1 MADMQLVLKLIAE
14 AQSAVAGL
22 KSVTAAVKETGTEA
36 VKVEGDARGMG
47 VVIVQ
52 AGDQSAAAV
61 EALSAKL
68 ATAQARIEALGREI
82 AGLKSLPPATIPDT
96 ERFGKAAGEASRQAG
111 YMAAQWNDMVMMALA
126 GQNPMQLAIQQGS
139 QITQAFGPGGASG
152 ALRSV
157 GAGFMA
163 MLSPMNLATYAAIAL
178 GTALVQALMAGG
190 EAVKTLEEAVK
201 DLEASVKSMAEQ
213 GDVSLEDLK
222 KKYGEVTPEVI
233 RLNKEMADLAGVQG
247 ILAATAA
254 LQALKAETE
263 GSWWAA
269 FNDKALSDAGTVADM
284 LQVRMQQPAGDGMSI
299 ETNPLV
305 TRFQDAV
312 TEASQAKG
320 WDAQIAAVREVQDV
334 IIEAAGGI
342 DKMTLK
348 QSELLAKM
356 QATEA
361 ALRQQKAL
369 HEGAVSA
376 EERANDAARAKIEV
390 LQTEA
395 TIRAAS
401 LKYGEDSVVVAN
413 LRLEAERAAYHAT
426 VDASQASSDLKDQL
440 KAAWDNANGFA
451 NVQMHEAA
459 AFAAQV
465 ASDLELWLSKSLDAA
480 EGIGNAD
487 LAAGIRAAI
496 GPAWELAKALWDG
509 VTASVARARK
519 NEEAGAAVR
528 RIPGGLDA
536 LAAGDLNWSGGN
548 WSRRLPPETQSSA
561 GDGGGGGATDSLGSL
576 SERASKVMQQL
587 DDALASVDLKAKA
600 GIMSAAEAADAV
612 TSAKER
618 AADELADLI
627 PELERLGPSGA
638 KAAETWRAAFGDLAE
653 ELKGV
658 GGAIGELSADLS
670 SGFKAP
676 FADFIAG
683 TKAGSDA
690 WDDFITNL
698 NRTISQKLSNKFV
711 DSLLGPALDGLFG
724 AFGGGVPTLVAANG
738 RVIDGAGA
746 VAFADGGIPA
756 LGVFSDGVVDRPTL
770 FAMGSG
776 RTGLMGEAGPEAIM
790 PVQQGPGGLSVRAI
804 SGGRETLLG
813 LTRASDGKLG
823 VQLPDYQPADW
834 NDPAVIAP
842 RRFANGGMIGGQT
855 AAQELVTSRGA
866 PGAGGASGMGP
877 GGQISS
883 TIIINNT
890 VPEAAPTVKE
900 RFEGNNRITTIMID
914 AVRDALADDLSS
926 GRGPVPPALE
936 QAFGLARRGR

>member
-96 ERFGKAAGEASRQAG
+96 ERFGRAAGEASRQAG

-157 GAGFMA
+157 GAGFMS
-163 MLSPMNLATYAAIAL
+163 MLTPMNLATYAAIAL

-190 EAVKTLEEAVK
+190 AQVKTLEEAVK

-233 RLNKEMADLAGVQG
+233 RLNKEMSDLAGVQG

-369 HEGAVSA
+369 HEGTASA
-376 EERANDAARAKIEV
+376 EERANDAARETMETIATEAKIK
-390 LQTEA
+390 
-395 TIRAAS
+395 AAS
-401 LKYGEDSVVVAN
+401 LKYGEDSLVVAN
-413 LRLEAERAAYHAT
+413 LRVEAERAAFHAT
-426 VDASQASSDLKDQL
+426 VDASQASADVKDQL

-465 ASDLELWLSKSLDAA
+465 ASDLELWLSKSLDSA

-509 VTASVARARK
+509 VTASVAQNDFVK
-519 NEEAGAAVR
+519 TSSGQYVR
-528 RIPGGLDA
+528 RDQFFAGMKGRGMPSEGGMAPVVDVTPVVPK
-536 LAAGDLNWSGGN
+536 G
-548 WSRRLPPETQSSA
+548 A

-576 SERASKVMQQL
+576 SERAAKVMQQL
-587 DDALASVDLKAKA
+587 DDALASVDLKANA

-638 KAAETWRAAFGDLAE
+638 KAAAEAKDAFGALAE
-653 ELKGV
+653 TIKGV
-658 GGAIGELSADLS
+658 GGDIQDLSEELS

-683 TKAGSDA
+683 TKQGADA
-690 WDDFITNL
+690 WDDFLGNL
-698 NRTISQKLSNKFV
+698 NRTIAQKLSNKVTDNLLNPIF
-711 DSLLGPALDGLFG
+711 DGLLGSLGGLGLNF
-724 AFGGGVPTLVAANG
+724 
-738 RVIDGAGA
+738 
-746 VAFADGGIPA
+746 FADGGVPGISD
-756 LGVFSDGVVDRPTL
+756 FSGQVLSQPTL
-770 FAMGSG
+770 FAMPGG
-776 RTGLMGEAGPEAIM
+776 GMGQMAEAGPEAIM

-834 NDPAVIAP
+834 SDPATIAP
-842 RRFANGGMIGGQT
+842 RRFANGGVIGGQV
-855 AAQELVTSRGA
+855 ASQELVTARGA
-866 PGAGGASGMGP
+866 PGASGASGMGP

-883 TIIINNT
+883 TIIINNN

-900 RFEGNNRITTIMID
+900 RFEGNNKITTIMID